1 MQRGLVSERSSR
13 NVTDSRKKLQ
23 LSPLIKHTNSANCN
37 DKEPFW
43 IQFPAGVTMKRDSTL
58 GLRRLQNDI
67 TSCVDIY
74 MQQDKQQTAGRWC
87 WWTHVCWFESSLNP
101 VWIWFVWTQSERLH
115 GGPMGICS
123 ANWWGQGRSL
133 GSIGNMKK
141 QFSLYYIYLFKVISI
156 QHKHTFSP
164 HIMYFN
170 MNNSYQHHHLI
181 QKFSICQRC
190 LFVVVVLVLCSSC
203 GFYYL

>member
-1 MQRGLVSERSSR
+1 MLQSFRGTFAQRLVSERSDR
-13 NVTDSRKKLQ
+13 NVIDSRKKLQ

-37 DKEPFW
+37 DGGAISDP
-43 IQFPAGVTMKRDSTL
+43 VSS
-58 GLRRLQNDI
+58 RRHHEARVHTGFFTASPEWHHFL
-67 TSCVDIY
+67 CWY
-74 MQQDKQQTAGRWC
+74 LHAARQTAKQLGGDVGGC
-87 WWTHVCWFESSLNP
+87 TFVGFESSLNL

-115 GGPMGICS
+115 GGPTGIWS
-123 ANWWGQGRSL
+123 ANWWGRGIPRGRGRSL

-181 QKFSICQRC
+181 QKF
-190 LFVVVVLVLCSSC
+190 LFVSVV
-203 GFYYL
+203 